1 MKDTY
6 EISWT
11 RLPTENFINDQLIYE
26 IVQRISIMSQQLTTI
41 EKVILDAI
49 NHIRNISKRKLSL
62 DNILQRINKI
72 SAPNLDTE
80 ALRSELEKMIF
91 KGLIDQ
97 NYRVLNKENSQT
109 NIDPS
114 PDKVSFTIDGST
126 EDKTKIDFYEIS
138 SLIGAQDTPVA
149 KARLDL
155 DNRNKID
162 TPTTNASPD
171 VS

>member
-1 MKDTY
+1 M
-6 EISWT
+6 
-11 RLPTENFINDQLIYE
+11 
-26 IVQRISIMSQQLTTI
+26 

-49 NHIRNISKRKLSL
+49 NHIKNISKRKLSL

-72 SAPNLDTE
+72 SATNLDTE

-97 NYRVLNKENSQT
+97 NYRVLNKEIPQT
-109 NIDPS
+109 NIEPS

-126 EDKTKIDFYEIS
+126 EDKTKIDFYE

-155 DNRNKID
+155 DNHNKIES
-162 TPTTNASPD
+162 PTTNASPD